1 MKPMLLVPNH
11 YLVGEPET
19 LSMETAEVVL
29 AKAIESRY
37 GKVSIA
43 AFEASQVNDSL
54 QGKFPRGAFDFY
66 RLNVLTGNVRWIQK
80 LINYCWATLVLPF
93 TLAKHNWAYLFV
105 PSPSAVIAAIWAK
118 LLGRPYGLYV
128 RGTWM
133 TNDGNTSLIWRLV
146 LRHAHF
152 IVATGEAFK
161 KKISAFN
168 QNVQNEVP
176 LTMLRVATLGKEI
189 DRRSTRTRSIL
200 YVGHLS
206 ETKGVLDLVKAIG
219 IAKNEMKLDVVIDFV
234 GGASSE
240 EETSIRM
247 LSHECGI
254 EKQLTLWGHIK
265 DGTLLMQRYTEADI
279 FAFPSF
285 YREGFP
291 RVLYEAMMHGLPI
304 ITTKMPGIDGF
315 LEDGRNCLH
324 CQARNPLDI
333 AKRIQQL
340 VLNPMLGVRL
350 GLAGHQQVADLFK
363 NFHHH
368 NHADQVISLAANI
381 FDENTRVLSHPV
393 RGSQ

>member
-11 YLVGEPET
+11 YLVGEPGT
-19 LSMETAEVVL
+19 LAMETAEVAL

-43 AFEASQVNDSL
+43 AFETSQTNDSL
-54 QGKFPRGAFDFY
+54 QGKFPRGTFDFY
-66 RLNVLTGNVRWIQK
+66 RLNVLTRNARWAEK

-105 PSPSAVIAAIWAK
+105 PSPSAIIAAIWAK
-118 LLGRPYGLYV
+118 LLRRPYGLYV

-133 TNDGNTSLIWRLV
+133 SDDGSTSLIWRLV

-161 KKISAFN
+161 TKISALN

-176 LTMLRVATLGKEI
+176 LTMLRVAALGEEI
-189 DRRSTRTRSIL
+189 KRRSGQTRSIL

-206 ETKGVLDLVKAIG
+206 ETKGVLDLVKAVG
-219 IAKNEMKLDVVIDFV
+219 IARDKMKLDITIDLV
-234 GGASSE
+234 GGASPE
-240 EETSIRM
+240 EEEDIRN

-254 EKQLTLWGHIK
+254 ETQLTLWGHIK
-265 DGTLLMQRYTEADI
+265 DSELLRQRYTAADI

-350 GLAGHQQVADLFK
+350 GLAGHQQVANLFE

-368 NHADQVISLAANI
+368 SHAEQVISLAASI
-381 FDENTRVLSHPV
+381 FDDNTHDFSHPV